1 MCFLVLRALT
11 WLALVHW
18 SVNKDINTL
27 EFIDILMTY
36 MYLENTNEQKKT
48 LQDMIKLSFSKSEG
62 YHVLL
67 TCN

>member
-11 WLALVHW
+11 WLTLVHW

-27 EFIDILMTY
+27 EFIEILMTY
-36 MYLENTNEQKKT
+36 MYLENTNEQKKN